1 MPPPPQQQP
10 YGSVP
15 PPPPQSSSS
24 RPPQSYGQPYYGNQQ
39 PTYGSPV
46 QQPAMNQWNSP
57 PQPPQNPAANLL
69 QGLNPAQIQSM
80 IQLLQS
86 QQQGGQPPQG
96 ITDNLKDLPQIAM
109 EVWVIIIIIIII
121 IITDQMPHQWL
132 RNLRDRMTIVL
143 IKFKHYLLNCNPI
156 NKAILMDS
164 LLPKI
169 NRAKVVLSMTP
180 CLG

>member
-39 PTYGSPV
+39 PTYGSV

-80 IQLLQS
+80 IHHFNLS
-86 QQQGGQPPQG
+86 NKEGSHHKE

-109 EVWVIIIIIIII
+109 EVWVIIIIII
-121 IITDQMPHQWL
+121 TDQMPHQWL
-132 RNLRDRMTIVL
+132 RNLRTE
-143 IKFKHYLLNCNPI
+143 
-156 NKAILMDS
+156 
-164 LLPKI
+164 
-169 NRAKVVLSMTP
+169 
-180 CLG
+180 